1 MALDQEL
8 EMVASVV
15 SGPLEETEELH
26 SLEVY
31 QAFQEVLG

>member
-1 MALDQEL
+1 MAPDQEL
-8 EMVASVV
+8 GMVASVV
-15 SGPLEETEELH
+15 SGPLEETVGLH

>member
-1 MALDQEL
+1 MAPDQEL

-15 SGPLEETEELH
+15 SGPLEEIVELH